1 MNDAKAAT
9 MTASPFCLGSLRLPP
24 VKNNAAGVRSL
35 VVGDNRT
42 DSDEQCDPR
51 VAEKQEHPKQTKLT
65 MASALVLEDF
75 Q

>member
-1 MNDAKAAT
+1 
-9 MTASPFCLGSLRLPP
+9 MTASLLPRFALFSTRE
-24 VKNNAAGVRSL
+24 KNNAAGVRSL